1 MSKLIEKMI
10 RAMELKILSKHTQKA
25 YLAAATGLAKHYH
38 KSPEKIAKQMIED
51 YLLYLKNDKGNASN
65 SCACVLTGLRFFY
78 HNVTGQN
85 TRIDYRA
92 RKKVRKLPCVLTQQ
106 QACNIICA
114 AKNLKHHLMLMTTYS
129 AGLRASEV
137 IALKPH
143 HIESNKM
150 LINVQG
156 GKGGKDRYS
165 LLSIK
170 LLKELR
176 DYYKTCQPKTYLFP
190 SSDKHKK

>member
-1 MSKLIEKMI
+1 
-10 RAMELKILSKHTQKA
+10 
-25 YLAAATGLAKHYH
+25 
-38 KSPEKIAKQMIED
+38 
-51 YLLYLKNDKGNASN
+51 
-65 SCACVLTGLRFFY
+65 
-78 HNVTGQN
+78 
-85 TRIDYRA
+85 
-92 RKKVRKLPCVLTQQ
+92 
-106 QACNIICA
+106 
-114 AKNLKHHLMLMTTYS
+114 MLMTTYS

-137 IALKPH
+137 VALKPN

-176 DYYKTCQPKTYLFP
+176 DYYKTCRPRSYLFP
-190 SSDKHKK
+190 SSNKHKKQKPLCYESLRSIYENARKKAGVKKGAGIHTLRHPSAGSRLWYPKNPGVNGPCETVHHYDLSACLTAAAQ